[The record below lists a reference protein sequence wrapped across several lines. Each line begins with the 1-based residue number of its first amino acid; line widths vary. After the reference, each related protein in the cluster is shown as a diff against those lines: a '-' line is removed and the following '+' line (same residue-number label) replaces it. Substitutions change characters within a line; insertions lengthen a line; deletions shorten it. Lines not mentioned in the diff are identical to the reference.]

1 MSPPWQFFLLMIFF
15 CLLGQAFFAMVEMAA
30 VSFSKVRLQYYVS
43 KGNRRAQWISS
54 LLHHP
59 ATLFGTTLIGVNT
72 SLIVGSECARRFYES
87 LGLSPDWAP
96 LSQVVLVLIFAEIA
110 PLFAGRRYPEHV
122 ALLGAPV
129 LYFFSLLLRPLTA
142 ALDLLCVFVSRLIGR
157 PVAAGVYLSREE
169 LQKTIEEKEETITNE
184 PVKRKLNTV
193 VARIFALKNKTV
205 KDLMQPLTQ
214 VPIIPS
220 FCTVGEARR
229 VVLNK
234 QVAFLP
240 IYHRESQHIVAV
252 AYPRD
257 LLRLSENKRV
267 REYAKAPWFIT
278 ENSSIVHI
286 LKQFRRNNQSV
297 SIVINDKGAATGILT
312 LDEIV
317 DEIFGRSDQWMSYE
331 EMVPRAHH
339 VVVDRSFPAEM
350 LLSDF
355 NQQFGVHLA
364 YESAETLEE
373 VMTEALGH
381 RPAKGESVRIDQFE
395 LEVEEASLLGIKMI
409 QVRTV
414 F

>member
-1 MSPPWQFFLLMIFF
+1 MSAPWQFFLLMIFF
-15 CLLGQAFFAMVEMAA
+15 CLVGQAFFAMVEMAA

-43 KGNRRAQWISS
+43 KGNRRAHWISS

-142 ALDLLCVFVSRLIGR
+142 ALDLLCMFVSRLIGR

-169 LQKTIEEKEETITNE
+169 LQKTLEEKEETLTNE

-234 QVAFLP
+234 HVAFLP

-297 SIVINDKGAATGILT
+297 SIVLNDKGSATGILT

-331 EMVPRAHH
+331 EMVPRAHR

-350 LLSDF
+350 RLSDF

-364 YESAETLEE
+364 YGSAETLEE

-395 LEVEEASLLGIKMI
+395 LEVEESSLLGVKMI
-409 QVRTV
+409 QVRTL